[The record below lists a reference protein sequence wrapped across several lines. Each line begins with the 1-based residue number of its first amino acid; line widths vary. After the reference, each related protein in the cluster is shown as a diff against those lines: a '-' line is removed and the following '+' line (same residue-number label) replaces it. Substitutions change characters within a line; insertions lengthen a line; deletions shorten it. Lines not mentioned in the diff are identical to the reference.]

1 MIKNSIVLLS
11 LSCLL
16 AGICSCNRDDDKD
29 NAPDC
34 IDLGLSV
41 KWASFNI
48 GASKPEES
56 GSFYSWGETSDKSVY
71 EWSTY
76 KYFRKAVTLSGQTVP
91 RDSIKVTKYCTDKE
105 KGYGEFTDNITVLE
119 PADDVANIC
128 LGGNW
133 RMPTEK
139 EFQELIDSC
148 TWTWTELNGV
158 QGCVVTSNVEG
169 FTDRSIFIPAQ
180 FSRTPISEIVT
191 TSTGGHRFEVVDYH
205 NEYSGN
211 YLSSSIEDSLHRP
224 VYLDILD
231 GYFEMKK
238 SGQWPRFNSF
248 YIRPV
253 MPLDPATIQNRV
265 LPQVEL
271 IETNYVY
278 DGEIDISEFEGLGE
292 IVDDS
297 LLQ

>member
-91 RDSIKVTKYCTDKE
+91 RDSIKVTKYCTNKE
-105 KGYGEFTDNITVLE
+105 KGYGEFTDNMTVLE
-119 PADDVANIC
+119 PTDDVANIC

-169 FTDRSIFIPAQ
+169 FTDRSIFLPAAGYRG
-180 FSRTPISEIVT
+180 SRTHFDSRG
-191 TSTGGHRFEVVDYH
+191 SYW
-205 NEYSGN
+205 
-211 YLSSSIEDSLHRP
+211 SSSVNEDDPDNAFALVFYTETVNQTLQLEES
-224 VYLDILD
+224 VSCD
-231 GYFEMKK
+231 G
-238 SGQWPRFNSF
+238 SR
-248 YIRPV
+248 
-253 MPLDPATIQNRV
+253 
-265 LPQVEL
+265 
-271 IETNYVY
+271 YV
-278 DGEIDISEFEGLGE
+278 GRT
-292 IVDDS
+292 VRAVCP
-297 LLQ
+297 